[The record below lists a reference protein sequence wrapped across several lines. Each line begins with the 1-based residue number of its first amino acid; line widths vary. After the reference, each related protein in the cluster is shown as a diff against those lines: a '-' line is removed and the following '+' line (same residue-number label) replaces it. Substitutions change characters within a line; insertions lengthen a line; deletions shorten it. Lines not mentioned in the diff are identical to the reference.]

1 MCRQIHFQRVL
12 FTYNIYYIYMLS
24 SYFIITLSQ
33 KYLFSTWNLWFSIN
47 MREIVLTR
55 GLPRCSNILGQPK
68 LVMDL
73 LTRLPLMTRRRHR
86 QTHFSASAVFF
97 FSLSEPHSIQETVPC
112 LSLSAYQA
120 DYSSTW
126 SDVSTLFRLPW
137 SPGSLVTQ
145 TENMRFDLHSS
156 WWFSY
161 TSIG

>member
-1 MCRQIHFQRVL
+1 MRQKIHFQ
-12 FTYNIYYIYMLS
+12 FYSPTIDILS
-24 SYFIITLSQ
+24 SYFIITLSLLQ
-33 KYLFSTWNLWFSIN
+33 IKFMVSIN
-47 MREIVLTR
+47 RREIVLTR
-55 GLPRCSNILGQPK
+55 GLPGCSNILGHPK

-97 FSLSEPHSIQETVPC
+97 FFSLSEPHSIQETVPC

-120 DYSSTW
+120 DYTSTW
-126 SDVSTLFRLPW
+126 SDVSTLFSLPW